1 MSELEF
7 KLDEAKAVEVL
18 KLHAKNLVSDMLAE
32 VLEPALKNVV
42 LSSENKFDDAM
53 FAIAYEPLK
62 AELLKLI
69 KGL

>member
-1 MSELEF
+1 MENEF
-7 KLDEAKAVEVL
+7 KLDQSKALEVL
-18 KLHAKNLVSDMLAE
+18 KLHSKNLAGDLLIE

-42 LSSENKFDDAM
+42 ASSENKFDDAM

-62 AELLKLI
+62 AEMLKLI

>member
-1 MSELEF
+1 MAEVEF

-18 KLHAKNLVSDMLAE
+18 KIHGKNLAVDLIGE

-42 LSSENKFDDAM
+42 AASDNKFDDAM
-53 FAIAYEPLK
+53 LAIAYEPLK
-62 AELLKLI
+62 AELIKLI